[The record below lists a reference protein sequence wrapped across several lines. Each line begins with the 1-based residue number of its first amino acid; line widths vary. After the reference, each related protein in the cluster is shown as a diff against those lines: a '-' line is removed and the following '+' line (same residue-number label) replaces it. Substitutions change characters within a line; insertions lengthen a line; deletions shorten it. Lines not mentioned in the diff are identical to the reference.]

1 MSSSSYRSRLGDNN
15 NPTPRGTPKPNSN
28 QYFKKRKP
36 GPVKSIPLDMANAA
50 SKIVSQMNKGIPKSK
65 KRKG

>member
-1 MSSSSYRSRLGDNN
+1 MSSYRSRLGENN
-15 NPTPRGTPKPNSN
+15 NPTPKGTPKPNSN

-36 GPVKSIPLDMANAA
+36 SPVRSIPLEMSMNT
-50 SKIVSQMNKGIPKSK
+50 KRIVSELNKGIPKSK

>member
-1 MSSSSYRSRLGDNN
+1 MSSYRSRLGENN
-15 NPTPRGTPKPNSN
+15 NPTPKGTPKPNSN

-36 GPVKSIPLDMANAA
+36 APVKSIPLEMSMNT
-50 SKIVSQMNKGIPKSK
+50 KRIVSELNKGIPKSK